1 MPATSGILQKRVTA
15 APDVGVGV
23 QDWSVLRPHRYSASY
38 MAKISQKRTNW
49 NGQNHGLERL
59 KMAFPKME
67 ILDHVG
73 HLRLNSC
80 IDGVGIDVGDVLV
93 DDGLEQMILEQFDI
107 MRAPTVTAQETVH
120 SGRMQC
126 GLMPYMLT
134 SKLDGS

>member
-1 MPATSGILQKRVTA
+1 
-15 APDVGVGV
+15 
-23 QDWSVLRPHRYSASY
+23 
-38 MAKISQKRTNW
+38 MAKILQKRTNW

-93 DDGLEQMILEQFDI
+93 DDGLE
-107 MRAPTVTAQETVH
+107 
-120 SGRMQC
+120 
-126 GLMPYMLT
+126 
-134 SKLDGS
+134 